1 MIALVN
7 SVLMASVNVCSMTT
21 WTFIGTCVTCSAL
34 QLISHP
40 LRKEIYSSPGILY
53 AFIHGL
59 FWVVIHCHCTLIF
72 SCLDSNC
79 SSPDKCFFDRTGT
92 IFHCPKGKLSSQQD
106 YVTYEEWVT
115 EDVNSHSYMDPLQYG
130 EEGKVFHGVPPTR
143 RIKSIWKK
151 RTRTRL
157 EFVQR
162 LFELT
167 PNAFEHHQL
176 EMVQREQLRLHI
188 DSITKTNGLI
198 VFWMDYPENANI
210 IDRQEQQSDYY
221 DR

>member
-1 MIALVN
+1 M
-7 SVLMASVNVCSMTT
+7 
-21 WTFIGTCVTCSAL
+21 
-34 QLISHP
+34 QH
-40 LRKEIYSSPGILY
+40 
-53 AFIHGL
+53 
-59 FWVVIHCHCTLIF
+59 
-72 SCLDSNC
+72 
-79 SSPDKCFFDRTGT
+79 
-92 IFHCPKGKLSSQQD
+92 
-106 YVTYEEWVT
+106 
-115 EDVNSHSYMDPLQYG
+115 
-130 EEGKVFHGVPPTR
+130 
-143 RIKSIWKK
+143 
-151 RTRTRL
+151 
-157 EFVQR
+157 